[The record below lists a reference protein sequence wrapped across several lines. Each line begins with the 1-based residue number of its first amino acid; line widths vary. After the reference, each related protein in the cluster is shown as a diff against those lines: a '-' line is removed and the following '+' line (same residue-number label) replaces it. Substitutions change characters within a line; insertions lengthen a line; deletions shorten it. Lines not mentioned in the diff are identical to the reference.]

1 MVINLALPAGTP
13 VYISG
18 NVSHGGQM
26 KTTVERYNPSSLTH
40 NPDSP
45 ILGLIQ
51 TGISALSDG
60 VAVVSGV
67 LQMNTTNI
75 GTPGTKVYIDG
86 SGQLVGG
93 RPSSGPARYVAVV
106 AVQGTQGLIVVQ
118 TKGNGTWGALKD
130 ARVPLLLEDWEVA
143 MDIYRPVTDAVILSL
158 SPEPIEF
165 QDEEG
170 SFTVTLTS
178 AQSQLLETGDIFDI
192 QLTELLSEGRV
203 WTVARGSMVILED
216 VTQ

>member
-1 MVINLALPAGTP
+1 MPVSSSNYPTMKYPIASDPVNVHGDFKVLVDALNNILPPLGMTSVSSPVRNNNSSTLIAGTP

-26 KTTVERYNPSSLTH
+26 KTTVERYNPSSSTH

-51 TGISALSDG
+51 TGIPGLSDG

-67 LQMNTTNI
+67 LQMNTT
-75 GTPGTKVYIDG
+75 GLGSPGTKVYINS
-86 SGQLVGG
+86 SGELVGG
-93 RPSSGPARYVAVV
+93 RPLIGPARYVAVV

-130 ARVPLLLEDWEVA
+130 G
-143 MDIYRPVTDAVILSL
+143 LS
-158 SPEPIEF
+158 
-165 QDEEG
+165 
-170 SFTVTLTS
+170 
-178 AQSQLLETGDIFDI
+178 
-192 QLTELLSEGRV
+192 
-203 WTVARGSMVILED
+203 
-216 VTQ
+216 